1 MRYVIRYDLKP
12 RRRDIQEA
20 LQAELNKQRLAQR
33 VRKIESVT
41 CPEHKKH
48 ATVSMVDGALQAE
61 ICCRK
66 LEAAI
71 REEFEPE

>member
-12 RRRDIQEA
+12 TRREIREA

-33 VRKIESVT
+33 VKKIESVP

-48 ATVSMVDGALQAE
+48 ATVSLVNGALQVAV
-61 ICCRK
+61 CCKK

-71 REEFEPE
+71 REELEPT

>member
-12 RRRDIQEA
+12 TRREIREA

-33 VRKIESVT
+33 VRKIESVV
-41 CPEHKKH
+41 CPEHGKH
-48 ATVSMVDGALQAE
+48 AAVSLVNGALQVAV
-61 ICCRK
+61 CCAK

-71 REEFEPE
+71 REELEPA